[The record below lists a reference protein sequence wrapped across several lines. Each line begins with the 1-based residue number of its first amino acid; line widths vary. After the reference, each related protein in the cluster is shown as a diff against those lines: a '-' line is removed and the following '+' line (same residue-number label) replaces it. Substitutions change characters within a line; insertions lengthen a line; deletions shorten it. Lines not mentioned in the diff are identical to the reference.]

1 MAATEGLIGQPINR
15 VDGVAKVTGAARY
28 VAEFPVQDVVHAVLL
43 QSTIAF
49 GSIADFDIAQ
59 ARTMPGV
66 LAIVT
71 PDNAIMLADKKTAKQ
86 SVRGPLLQN
95 DQVIYNGQHV
105 GVVVADTL
113 ERAQAAA
120 AAVRIRY
127 GAGAPARVV
136 MDSTAHAYK
145 PTDFRGG
152 SEDADSSRG
161 DAGEGFRNAP
171 VKLDQTY
178 VTPVEHHNPM
188 EPHATIARWDGDRL
202 TIWHTTQGISG
213 AQRTLAGMFG
223 IDLDKVTV
231 ICPFVGGGFGSKG
244 NTWPPAV
251 LAAMAARIVRRPVKL
266 VLSRE
271 QMFYSNGFRPKTIQQ
286 VRLAADTNGKLLA
299 IEHHG
304 FSQMSDPSLGEYS
317 EGVALA
323 TNMLYSC
330 KNVST
335 SHRLVPVH
343 QGFPTYM
350 RAPGES
356 PGMFA
361 LESAMDELSYAL
373 KMDPLALRLANY
385 ADRDESKDKPFASKG
400 LRECY
405 QRAADAFGWNRRSPE
420 PRSMRDGHALIGWGM
435 ASSTYPTNRQP
446 AAAAV
451 LIRADGTALVRSGTQ
466 DIGTGTYTIM
476 AQALA
481 SELSLPMARVRAELG
496 DSRFPPAPVSGG
508 SMTAVSIIPAV
519 VEAAQSARASL
530 FASARALPQLKNGDL
545 ALANGIVTGPG
556 GRASVQQILARAG
569 TDHVEGRS
577 AAKTD
582 AAYRAHS
589 RHAFGAHFVEVRV
602 DEDFGT
608 VKVSRVVS
616 AFDVGRLLNAKTGRS
631 QLLGGIV
638 FGIGMAL
645 LEETRVDVASGRY
658 TNANIAEYL
667 VPVNADI
674 PKIEVIAV
682 DAPDLVTG
690 AMGAKGIGELP
701 MVGAAPAVVNAV
713 YHATGVRVRELPV
726 RIEKIIV

>member
-1 MAATEGLIGQPINR
+1 MGLIGQPIDR
-15 VDGVAKVTGAARY
+15 VDGIAKVTGAARY
-28 VAEFPVQDVVHAVLL
+28 VAEFDVPGVVHAVLL

-49 GSIADFDIAQ
+49 GSIADVDITR

-66 LAIVT
+66 LAIIT
-71 PDNAIMLADKKTAKQ
+71 PDNAITLANKKTAKQ
-86 SVRGPLLQN
+86 SVKGPLLQN
-95 DQVIYNGQHV
+95 DQIIYNGQHV

-120 AAVRIRY
+120 EAVRITY

-136 MDSTAHAYK
+136 MESTAQAYK
-145 PTDFRGG
+145 PLDFRGG
-152 SEDADSSRG
+152 EEDADSSRG
-161 DAGEGFRNAP
+161 AVEPAFRDAL
-171 VKLDQTY
+171 VKIDQTY

-188 EPHATIARWDGDRL
+188 EPHATIASWDGDRL
-202 TIWHTTQGISG
+202 TVWHTTQGISG
-213 AQRTLAGMFG
+213 TQRTLAGMFG
-223 IDLDKVTV
+223 LKLDDVTV
-231 ICPFVGGGFGSKG
+231 ICPYVGGGFGSKG

-251 LAAMAARIVRRPVKL
+251 ITAMAARIVRRPVKL

-271 QMFYSNGFRPKTIQQ
+271 QMYYSNGFRPKTIQQ
-286 VRLAADTNGKLLA
+286 LRLAADTTGKLLA

-317 EGVALA
+317 EGVAMA

-330 KNVST
+330 QNVST
-335 SHRLVPVH
+335 SHRLVAVH

-385 ADRDESKDKPFASKG
+385 AERDEGKDKPFASKA

-405 QRAADAFGWNRRSPE
+405 QRAAEAFGWSRRTAE
-420 PRSMRDGHALIGWGM
+420 PRSMRDGQALIGWGM

-446 AAAAV
+446 ASAAV
-451 LIRADGTALVRSGTQ
+451 LIRADGTAVVRSGTQ

-481 SELSLPMARVRAELG
+481 TELSLPMARVRAELG
-496 DSRFPPAPVSGG
+496 DSRLPPAPVSGG

-519 VEAAQSARASL
+519 VEAAQAARAAL
-530 FASARALPQLKNGDL
+530 FANARALPQLKTGDL
-545 ALANGIVTGPG
+545 ALANGVVTGPD
-556 GRASVQQILARAG
+556 GRATVQQILARAG

-577 AAKTD
+577 AAKMD
-582 AAYRAHS
+582 AAYKAHS

-608 VKVSRVVS
+608 VKVSRIVS

-631 QLLGGIV
+631 QLLGGLV

-645 LEETRVDVASGRY
+645 LEETRVDAASGRY
-658 TNANIAEYL
+658 TNGNIADYL
-667 VPVNADI
+667 VPVNADV

-682 DAPDLVTG
+682 ESPDLATG

-701 MVGAAPAVVNAV
+701 MVGAAPAIANAV
-713 YHATGVRVRELPV
+713 YHATGVRVRELPIRV
-726 RIEKIIV
+726 EKVLL

>member
-1 MAATEGLIGQPINR
+1 MAAAQGLIGQPIDR

-28 VAEFPVQDVVHAVLL
+28 VAEFPVQGVAHAVLL

-49 GSIADFDIAQ
+49 GSIADVDIAQ

-71 PDNAIMLADKKTAKQ
+71 PDNAITLADKKTAKQ
-86 SVRGPLLQN
+86 SVKGPLLQN

-120 AAVRIRY
+120 AAVRISY

-136 MDSTAHAYK
+136 MDSTANAYK

-152 SEDADSSRG
+152 EQDADARRG
-161 DAGEGFRNAP
+161 SAEEAFRDAP

-188 EPHATIARWDGDRL
+188 EPHATIARWDGDNL
-202 TIWHTTQGISG
+202 TVWHTTQGISG
-213 AQRTLAGMFG
+213 TQRTLAGMFG
-223 IDLDKVTV
+223 IDVDHVTV

-271 QMFYSNGFRPKTIQQ
+271 QMYYSNGFRPKTIQQ

-304 FSQMSDPSLGEYS
+304 FSQMSDPALGEYS

-385 ADRDESKDKPFASKG
+385 AERDESKDKPFASKG

-405 QRAADAFGWNRRSPE
+405 QRAADAFGWSRRSPE

-446 AAAAV
+446 ASAAV
-451 LIRADGTALVRSGTQ
+451 LIRADGTAVVRSGTQ

-476 AQALA
+476 SQALA
-481 SELSLPMARVRAELG
+481 TELSMPMARVRAELG

-519 VEAAQSARASL
+519 IEAAQSARAAL

-545 ALANGIVTGPG
+545 ALANGIVTGPE
-556 GRASVQQILARAG
+556 GRASVQQILARAS
-569 TDHVEGRS
+569 TDHVEGHG
-577 AAKTD
+577 AAKMGD
-582 AAYRAHS
+582 AYKAHS
-589 RHAFGAHFVEVRV
+589 RHAFGAQFVEVRV
-602 DEDFGT
+602 DEDLGT
-608 VKVSRVVS
+608 VKVCRVVS

-638 FGIGMAL
+638 FGMGMAL
-645 LEETRVDVASGRY
+645 LEETRVDAASGRY

-667 VPVNADI
+667 VPVNADV
-674 PKIEVIAV
+674 PKIEVFAI
-682 DAPDLVTG
+682 DAPDLATG

-701 MVGAAPAVVNAV
+701 MVGAAPAIVNAV
-713 YHATGVRVRELPV
+713 YHATGVRVRELPI

>member
-1 MAATEGLIGQPINR
+1 MAANQGLIGKPIDR
-15 VDGVAKVTGAARY
+15 VDGIAKVTGAARY

-49 GSIADFDIAQ
+49 GSIADVNIAR

-71 PDNAIMLADKKTAKQ
+71 PDNAITLADKKPAKQ
-86 SVRGPLLQN
+86 SVSGPLLQN

-105 GVVVADTL
+105 GIVVADTL

-120 AAVRIRY
+120 AAIRIGY
-127 GAGAPARVV
+127 DSGTPARMV

-145 PTDFRGG
+145 PTEFQGG
-152 SEDADSSRG
+152 REDADSSRG
-161 DAGEGFRNAP
+161 SAEQAFGEAP
-171 VKLDQTY
+171 IKLDQTY

-188 EPHATIARWDGDRL
+188 EPHATIARWDDDRL

-223 IDLDKVTV
+223 IDVDKVTV

-251 LAAMAARIVRRPVKL
+251 LAAMAARIVCRPVKL

-286 VRLAADTNGKLLA
+286 VRLAADVNGTLLA

-304 FSQMSDPSLGEYS
+304 FSQMSDPTLGEYS

-330 KNVST
+330 RNVST

-343 QGFPTYM
+343 QGLPTYM

-385 ADRDESKDKPFASKG
+385 AERDEGKDKPFASKG

-405 QRAADAFGWNRRSPE
+405 RRAADAFGWSRRSPQ
-420 PRSMRDGHALIGWGM
+420 PRSMRDGHVLIGWGM

-451 LIRADGTALVRSGTQ
+451 LIGADGTATVRSGTQ

-481 SELSLPMARVRAELG
+481 SELSMPMARVRVELG

-519 VEAAQSARASL
+519 IEAAQAARAAL
-530 FASARALPQLKNGDL
+530 FASARALPQLKGDL
-545 ALANGIVTGPG
+545 TLANGVVTGPG
-556 GRASVQQILARAG
+556 GRASVAQILSRARI
-569 TDHVEGRS
+569 DHVEGRS

-582 AAYRAHS
+582 AAYKAHS
-589 RHAFGAHFVEVRV
+589 RHAFGAQFVEVRV
-602 DEDFGT
+602 DQDLGT

-638 FGIGMAL
+638 FGMGMAL
-645 LEETRVDVASGRY
+645 LEETRVDAASGRY

-667 VPVNADI
+667 VPVNADV

-682 DAPDLVTG
+682 DAPDLATG

-701 MVGAAPAVVNAV
+701 MVGAAPAIVNAV
-713 YHATGVRVRELPV
+713 YHATGIRVRELPV

>member
-1 MAATEGLIGQPINR
+1 MAAAQGLIGQPIDR
-15 VDGVAKVTGAARY
+15 VDGIAKVTGAARY
-28 VAEFPVQDVVHAVLL
+28 VAEFPVQGVAQAVLL

-49 GSIADFDIAQ
+49 GSIADVDIAR

-71 PDNAIMLADKKTAKQ
+71 PDNAITLADKKTAKQ
-86 SVRGPLLQN
+86 SVKGPLLQN

-120 AAVRIRY
+120 AAVRISY

-136 MDSTAHAYK
+136 MDSTANAYK

-152 SEDADSSRG
+152 EEDADARRG
-161 DAGEGFRNAP
+161 SAEEAFRDAP

-202 TIWHTTQGISG
+202 TVWHTTQGISG

-223 IDLDKVTV
+223 IDVDHVTV

-271 QMFYSNGFRPKTIQQ
+271 QMYYSNGFRPKTIQQ

-304 FSQMSDPSLGEYS
+304 FSQMSDPALGEYS

-385 ADRDESKDKPFASKG
+385 AERDESKDKPFASKG

-405 QRAADAFGWNRRSPE
+405 QRAADAFGWSRRSPE

-446 AAAAV
+446 ASAAV
-451 LIRADGTALVRSGTQ
+451 LIRADGTAVVRSGTQ

-476 AQALA
+476 SQALA
-481 SELSLPMARVRAELG
+481 TELAMPMARVRAELG

-519 VEAAQSARASL
+519 IEAAQSAREAL

-545 ALANGIVTGPG
+545 ALANGIVTGPD

-569 TDHVEGRS
+569 TDHVEGHG
-577 AAKTD
+577 AAKMGD
-582 AAYRAHS
+582 AYKAHS
-589 RHAFGAHFVEVRV
+589 RHAFGAQFVEVRV
-602 DEDFGT
+602 DEDLGT

-638 FGIGMAL
+638 FGMGMAL
-645 LEETRVDVASGRY
+645 LEETRVDAASGRY

-667 VPVNADI
+667 VPVNADV
-674 PKIEVIAV
+674 PKIEVFAI
-682 DAPDLVTG
+682 DAPDLATG

-701 MVGAAPAVVNAV
+701 MVGAAPAIVNAV
-713 YHATGVRVRELPV
+713 YHATGVRVRELPI
-726 RIEKIIV
+726 RIEKVIA